1 MGYCA
6 DGYGKAPLKEGIDKW
21 ELSKR
26 LDEKVEQAFGLEYEF
41 DKNGDIKIYDNEN
54 YHEEDIRD
62 FLNTLSLYIVDG
74 EIEYSGDDDCH
85 WKFVFNKETG
95 GWDEIEG
102 EVYYSLSDFTDEV
115 LVEELKRRGY
125 KVIK

>member
-1 MGYCA
+1 M
-6 DGYGKAPLKEGIDKW
+6 
-21 ELSKR
+21 
-26 LDEKVEQAFGLEYEF
+26 
-41 DKNGDIKIYDNEN
+41 
-54 YHEEDIRD
+54 
-62 FLNTLSLYIVDG
+62 NTLSLYIVDG
-74 EIEYSGDDDCH
+74 EIEYSCDDDCH

-95 GWDEIEG
+95 EWDEIEG

>member
-1 MGYCA
+1 MMIVTG
-6 DGYGKAPLKEGIDKW
+6 
-21 ELSKR
+21 SS
-26 LDEKVEQAFGLEYEF
+26 FS
-41 DKNGDIKIYDNEN
+41 
-54 YHEEDIRD
+54 IRK
-62 FLNTLSLYIVDG
+62 L
-74 EIEYSGDDDCH
+74 
-85 WKFVFNKETG
+85 G

>member
-1 MGYCA
+1 M
-6 DGYGKAPLKEGIDKW
+6 
-21 ELSKR
+21 
-26 LDEKVEQAFGLEYEF
+26 
-41 DKNGDIKIYDNEN
+41 
-54 YHEEDIRD
+54 
-62 FLNTLSLYIVDG
+62 NTLSLYIVDG